1 MIAVGAEAEGVE
13 PGDKVLFPTDAGF
26 DVRLAGTAAKV
37 VRRREL
43 IARIH
48 D

>member
-1 MIAVGAEAEGVE
+1 
-13 PGDKVLFPTDAGF
+13 VLFPKDAGY
-26 DVRLAGTAAKV
+26 DVRLAGTAVKV

-43 IARIH
+43 IARIQ

>member
-1 MIAVGAEAEGVE
+1 MVKAVLEDPRPVRLTLE
-13 PGDKVLFPTDAGF
+13 PLDDS
-26 DVRLAGTAAKV
+26 DVRLAGTAVNV

-43 IARIH
+43 IARIQ